1 MIGNGYVGLSLST
14 ESHIQLIS
22 DVRAPFISTG
32 YSPVVQISSNVWED
46 SRATVVQINQGLVR
60 RIQCFKISE
69 ESSGYVTHSLYA
81 HRRRPSLIIQE
92 IEIIN
97 PTQQTL
103 DLNFRQKKPLSRS
116 DIKQIDKE
124 DIGFDTTKDKF
135 SMTTNQVSTRQ
146 HNSIIVVIITNK
158 DISTSPLK
166 PNRYF
171 RT

>member
-1 MIGNGYVGLSLST
+1 M
-14 ESHIQLIS
+14 IS

-32 YSPVVQISSNVWED
+32 YSPVVQISSNIWED

-69 ESSGYVTHSLYA
+69 ESSGYVTHLLYA

-103 DLNFRQKKPLSRS
+103 DLSFRQKKPLSRN

-124 DIGFDTTKDKF
+124 DVEFDASKDKF
-135 SMTTNQVSTRQ
+135 SMITNQISTRQ

-158 DISTSPLK
+158 DISINPVKS
-166 PNRYF
+166 NR
-171 RT
+171 